1 MDEKIIQEVWAAI
14 QSVPSPYF
22 KHSDIRRETHLKTGV
37 INNAL
42 KILRQRGKIVKY
54 NTETW
59 VNLEKYEGEL
69 CLH

>member
-14 QSVPSPYF
+14 QFIPSPYF
-22 KHSDIRRETHLKTGV
+22 KHSDIRRETHLKPGT
-37 INNAL
+37 ISNAL
-42 KILRQRGKIVKY
+42 KILKQRGKIVKY

-59 VNLEKYEGEL
+59 INLEKYEGEL